1 MMGSVP
7 VPQRSLMGS
16 INLLTPQQRVGA
28 IPDSMLAPK
37 PNLIGA
43 IRQRMRGGPV
53 KKIPEQLYLVGE
65 KGPEKYVP
73 KKGIPEMIGVNG
85 PEVRAF
91 PKDGTIIPHHK
102 LTGKAQEAMEGFMG
116 PLKRRALGGPVSG
129 TRLGQTADDFY
140 RAQDLNAG
148 LSGLAQKDL
157 EAFGVGLGGLNV
169 IPHSWEKG
177 SGGFMGRAPVAS
189 DFVGSKIGGGTAVA
203 PGGAGG
209 ARSDW
214 DKPGLISTIRQQKES
229 GGLSPDQAA
238 SMMASLN
245 AGLSPEDVS
254 RSGSAFWALN
264 HGQKPIEASPLDN
277 FVQNTPTPKPLEPM
291 GPPVPADLKKRQV
304 DAKIAEAGRK
314 VDAQKAQELA
324 ERAANA
330 RDSTLGS
337 VTESIR
343 SGVERANNLFGQ
355 DNPLLSSKQRQSL
368 RDEYFNHLDDLP
380 GGGVSLG
387 PESKSDMMK
396 RAQSDPLFEGYFK
409 KKLAQ
414 KKK

>member
-1 MMGSVP
+1 MIREQA
-7 VPQRSLMGS
+7 QR
-16 INLLTPQQRVGA
+16 
-28 IPDSMLAPK
+28 
-37 PNLIGA
+37 
-43 IRQRMRGGPV
+43 
-53 KKIPEQLYLVGE
+53 
-65 KGPEKYVP
+65 
-73 KKGIPEMIGVNG
+73 
-85 PEVRAF
+85 
-91 PKDGTIIPHHK
+91 
-102 LTGKAQEAMEGFMG
+102 
-116 PLKRRALGGPVSG
+116 
-129 TRLGQTADDFY
+129 
-140 RAQDLNAG
+140 
-148 LSGLAQKDL
+148 
-157 EAFGVGLGGLNV
+157 
-169 IPHSWEKG
+169 
-177 SGGFMGRAPVAS
+177 
-189 DFVGSKIGGGTAVA
+189 
-203 PGGAGG
+203 
-209 ARSDW
+209 
-214 DKPGLISTIRQQKES
+214 
-229 GGLSPDQAA
+229 GGLSPSQAA

-254 RSGSAFWALN
+254 KSGSAFWSLN

-355 DNPLLSSKQRQSL
+355 ANPLLSSKQRQSL
-368 RDEYFNHLDDLP
+368 RDEYFNHLDDNP
-380 GGGVSLG
+380 RSRVSLG